1 MPAHQFSGLAVHHKE
16 VIEHS
21 IEGSAVVETNWTNGF
36 TLVILHVIQKMESVR
51 IRVVGIRFE
60 ADAAIDRRRVA
71 VYTHGALG
79 DAR

>member
-1 MPAHQFSGLAVHHKE
+1 MPAHQFSGLAMYHEE
-16 VIEHS
+16 VIDHF
-21 IEGSAVVETNWTNGF
+21 IVARAVDEANRTDGF
-36 TLVILHVIQKMESVR
+36 SLVILHVIQKMESVR